1 LAFYEPTTNH
11 LLTLPHHLFRRFITG
26 QDRYGAGFT
35 KHNTNSGFVDTSLRR
50 NTPQLFSAF
59 SFYSSKGTRL
69 VADIQ
74 GVGDLYTDPQV
85 LSNDYRF
92 GEGDLGPR
100 GMALFFKGF
109 RHNHV
114 SDALGIPIF
123 ALSKNELRVQ
133 EKYDEDEETV
143 SSHDAESYF
152 SGEDLNMIQPTL
164 HPFETLDEDESE
176 PQPAVRPSKMSFRN
190 KFERLDLNRLRRSM
204 LLKSPRDI
212 LRAHHD
218 ESDSN
223 TEKRANLSR
232 AAVSK
237 SIRMSLRLVSPI
249 KKHTLHRSRSEFDE
263 VAQVRSFKILP

>member
-1 LAFYEPTTNH
+1 MSVRLNDCARPESQH
-11 LLTLPHHLFRRFITG
+11 ARFRRFITG
-26 QDRYGAGFT
+26 QDSYGAGFT

-50 NTPQLFSAF
+50 KTPQIFSAF
-59 SFYSSKGTRL
+59 SFYASKGHRL

-85 LSNDYRF
+85 LSSDYRF

-109 RHNHV
+109 RHHHV
-114 SDALGIPIF
+114 SDALGVPIF

-133 EKYDEDEETV
+133 EKYDDDEETV
-143 SSHDAESYF
+143 STHDTGSYG
-152 SGEDLNMIQPTL
+152 SADNMDMTSSAMQA
-164 HPFETLDEDESE
+164 FETLDDDGDQV
-176 PQPAVRPSKMSFRN
+176 PTMRQSKTAPKSR
-190 KFERLDLNRLRRSM
+190 FEKLDLNRLRRSM

-212 LRAHHD
+212 LRIHNNELDA
-218 ESDSN
+218 N

-237 SIRMSLRLVSPI
+237 SLRTSLRLTSPA
-249 KKHTLHRSRSEFDE
+249 KKHTIHRSRSDVDE
-263 VAQVRSFKILP
+263 VTQV